1 MTVKVVVYG
10 DKLDLADEVAEEFV
24 AEAKDV
30 AGEAGNIMLAE
41 AQRLA
46 KLRIG
51 TAQTAAPEGQPP
63 EYDSGEFYR
72 KLKRIPPRV
81 KGRVASSGI
90 QSNHPGAA
98 RIEWGGTDSRGIRT
112 LPHPIFRP
120 AAANSEQPIT
130 ELAQRKLG
138 ST

>member
-1 MTVKVVVYG
+1 MTVKIVVYG
-10 DKLDLADEVAEEFV
+10 DKLDLADEIGEEFV
-24 AEAKDV
+24 QEAKDV
-30 AGEAGNIMLAE
+30 AGEAGDIMLAE

-46 KLRIG
+46 KLRVG

-63 EYDSGEFYR
+63 EFDTGAFYR
-72 KLKRIPPRV
+72 SLKRITPRV

-90 QSNHPGAA
+90 QSNDPGAA
-98 RIEWGGTDSRGIRT
+98 RIEWGATDSRGIRT

-130 ELAQRKLG
+130 DLCQRKLG